1 VAIPPSGIVGF
12 SSVRDRRENKLR
24 SSRRFEPKRPELT
37 CAARGS
43 TMRSNELRLWSVFA
57 SFILAIFL
65 FTPAV
70 AQETQE
76 GKDWGN
82 YHVNQSLEFGWR
94 GTSFTGNN
102 DVYDTFVNL
111 GQGFRLFNQSL
122 EMRSLNHEGGLFDTL
137 SLSNFG
143 YGGDPN
149 DVTMLRVSKNKWY
162 DFSGTFRRDRN
173 LWNYDLLA
181 NPLNPTTSKPTEII
195 TFSPHDMALTRRMS
209 DYNLTLMPQSNF
221 RVRLGYNRNINE
233 GPSLTSYHVGT
244 EELLFQQVKTT
255 TNAYQVGFDYRGV
268 PRTNFSYDQF
278 LNYYKNDTTDTDGF
292 LIYQLSNGQLVDPGV
307 SFDTANSNPCKTPLV
322 AGPPTIPPTYNPA
335 CSGETSMLRSQPIRT
350 SYPTEQFSFQSNYFN
365 NVDMAGRL
373 SYTSADARVD
383 DFYEMFQ
390 GFESRTLARQLQ
402 TTGTAAITR
411 VTSTAD
417 YAITWSVTP
426 KFRVVDEF
434 RFDYFRIPGQND
446 LSSSDLFA
454 ASLTTAP
461 VVFNP
466 ATCPAPYTAKTCPTH
481 TTSSEDDSGTAVA
494 SLYLGQD
501 AKINTFQLEYDF
513 TKRFGAR
520 LGYRYG
526 HRIIDQRNVEVDTST
541 YDPTITT
548 SKGNAWPSTGPCAGQ
563 TLNSDGSC
571 TVTSLSTA
579 SLANFAASTTINE
592 NSLLAGIW
600 ARPTDKFRIS
610 YDQELFYAD
619 NTFTRISP
627 RQLQHYK
634 LRASYK
640 PQQWL
645 SISGT
650 MNLLESRNN
659 VSQIF
664 HIEHTRNAGFNVSAA
679 PNDRF
684 SVDGGYN
691 YTGVFSQTNVCFIFG
706 SGPPPPGYPP
716 CPVVGSPV
724 PLQALSIYNSKLNYG
739 YFNFMVKPV
748 KRVTMRAGYDI
759 DRVTGNTLILNPNS
773 PPGPLNFDYHRP
785 NASVDVDL
793 AKGVTWRTAW
803 GYYDYNE
810 KDSAADPIGPRSF
823 RGNLVNLSVVYS
835 F

>member
-1 VAIPPSGIVGF
+1 
-12 SSVRDRRENKLR
+12 
-24 SSRRFEPKRPELT
+24 
-37 CAARGS
+37 
-43 TMRSNELRLWSVFA
+43 MRSNRSGLGSVLA
-57 SFILAIFL
+57 SFCLVILAFA
-65 FTPAV
+65 PAV
-70 AQETQE
+70 AQEEQTSE
-76 GKDWGN
+76 GKDVGN

-94 GTSFTGNN
+94 GTSISGNN

-111 GQGFRLFNQSL
+111 GQGFREFNQSL
-122 EMRSLNHEGGLFDTL
+122 EMRSLNHSGGLFDNL

-149 DVTMLRVSKNKWY
+149 DVSMLRVSKNKWY
-162 DFSGTFRRDRN
+162 DFTGTFRRDRN

-181 NPLNPTTSKPTEII
+181 NPLNPTTSNPTVIVS
-195 TFSPHDMALTRRMS
+195 FSPHDMALTRRMT
-209 DYNLTLMPQSNF
+209 DTNLTLMPQSNF
-221 RVRLGYNRNINE
+221 RVRLGYNRNINQ

-255 TNAYQVGFDYRGV
+255 VNAYQVGFDYRGV

-278 LNYYKNDTTDTDGF
+278 LNYYKNDTTDQDGALF
-292 LIYQLSNGQLVDPGV
+292 LQLANGQLVDPGI
-307 SFDTANSNPCKTPLV
+307 SWDTKNNVPCKTPI
-322 AGPPTIPPTYNPA
+322 ANSGTTPPTYSSNCP
-335 CSGETSMLRSQPIRT
+335 GETNLWRSQPIRT

-373 SYTSADARVD
+373 AYTSADARVD
-383 DFYEMFQ
+383 AFDELFQ

-402 TTGTAAITR
+402 TTGTAAIQR
-411 VTSTAD
+411 VTSTGD
-417 YAITWSVTP
+417 YAVTWTVTP

-434 RFDYFRIPGQND
+434 RFDYFRIPGQNN
-446 LSSSDLFA
+446 LSSSNLFA
-454 ASLTTAP
+454 VSLTTAP

-466 ATCPAPYTAKTCPTH
+466 ANCPPPYTASTCPTH
-481 TTSSEDDSGTAVA
+481 NTSSEADSGTAIA

-501 AKINTFQLEYDF
+501 AKTNTFQLEYDF

-526 HRIIDQRNVEVDTST
+526 HRLIDQRNVEVDTST
-541 YDPTITT
+541 YDPTLTT
-548 SKGNAWPSTGPCAGQ
+548 SKGNVWPGTGPCAGVA
-563 TLNSDGSC
+563 LNADGSC
-571 TVTSLSTA
+571 TVTGLSSA

-592 NSLLAGIW
+592 HSLLAGFW
-600 ARPTDKFRIS
+600 ARPTDNFRLS
-610 YDQELFYAD
+610 YSQELFYAD
-619 NTFTRISP
+619 NTFTRVSP

-645 SISGT
+645 SITGT
-650 MNLLESRNN
+650 MNLLEARNN

-664 HIEHTRNAGFNVSAA
+664 HIEHTRNAGFNVTAA
-679 PNDRF
+679 PNDRW
-684 SVDGGYN
+684 SLDGGYN

-706 SGPPPPGYPP
+706 SGPPPPGFPA
-716 CPVVGSPV
+716 CPIIGSAV
-724 PLQALSIYNSKLNYG
+724 PLQGISIYNSTLSYG
-739 YFNFMVKPV
+739 YFDFMVKPV
-748 KRVTMRAGYDI
+748 KRVTMRAGYNI
-759 DRVTGNTLILNPNS
+759 DHVTGNTLILNPNS

-785 NASVDVDL
+785 TASVDVDL

-803 GYYDYNE
+803 AYYDYNE
-810 KDSAADPIGPRSF
+810 KDSATDPIGPRSF